1 MLEQRL
7 TDAADGVKEALTDLV
22 LPPVADLVG
31 AARTSEPSPVAGR
44 SPAWRGPLIA
54 AGTAAAVLAIAA
66 VSVLLL
72 LPDGGESV
80 IQPAPTTTVAAI
92 EDDPVAVATTIGAV
106 WSLEDTVE
114 GWLTEPVLV
123 DGTYFAMHK
132 DLGEGVAEGTLLGLG
147 DLWTSPDGVTWVP
160 AETGDQKPAAPAD
173 GPTGGTAVEVR
184 RNPVADEDVMRG
196 ARSLWATTDGE
207 SWREITLRPSNDNW
221 LPTVAAGGLGWVVYS
236 PPMEAT
242 VSASGNEAYQGPRN
256 GNLGLWYTPDT
267 EAWLEVTDLGP
278 LAETIHEIGEVGV
291 IDTTLIVEDNDI
303 LVYAFMA
310 ENLGFGVVG
319 DPRTEIWRLEL
330 SADTSATTEE
340 TVPSTTSP
348 AAADDGVA
356 SPDES
361 GEVGWSPILSTTKA
375 RTAPAAATC
384 PEGSNP
390 DAPGPIDQV
399 RPGEGPWSNQAAVFD
414 THQGRIVY
422 VDEAGETWTFD
433 VCTNIWRA
441 MNPAFVPDAAHL
453 GEGQLVYDIDS
464 DRTIAFGPRN
474 VYAYDAAANTWT
486 RRGSPDGRDLRGSW
500 TGAVYDPVSGLVLV
514 QFDDGM
520 LVAYD
525 VDTDTW
531 AEIGVISE
539 PREITSEGQTQ
550 TSGPPFLVG
559 HVAEA
564 DRLAFLGFGGAPF
577 QDTGRLINPRT
588 GEATDLPDPP
598 GSVRG
603 GFGSF
608 RYATSGDT
616 AYPSTDRGACRLDS
630 TTLNWDCTAS
640 SQGGA
645 MSAAMVYDSIN
656 ARIVVI
662 NNWCCT
668 WPGSSVSDDVW
679 AIDFNTDKRIELL
692 ATANTR
698 VETDGS

>member
-1 MLEQRL
+1 MLERRL
-7 TDAADGVKEALTDLV
+7 TDAAEGVKEALTDLV
-22 LPPVADLVG
+22 PPPVTDL
-31 AARTSEPSPVAGR
+31 ARATHTSGPSPVSGR

-54 AGTAAAVLAIAA
+54 AGTAAAILAIAA

-92 EDDPVAVATTIGAV
+92 EDDPVAGPTTIDAA
-106 WSLEDTVE
+106 WTLERTVE
-114 GWLTEPVLV
+114 GWLTETTLV

-132 DLGEGVAEGTLLGLG
+132 DLGEGVAEGTILGLG

-160 AETGDQKPAAPAD
+160 AEAGDQKPAAPAD
-173 GPTGGTAVEVR
+173 GQADGAAVEVR
-184 RNPVADEDVMRG
+184 RNSVANEFGMLVG
-196 ARSLWATTDGE
+196 EGLWATIDGE
-207 SWREITLRPSNDNW
+207 TWREIALRPSNDNW
-221 LPTVAAGGLGWVVYS
+221 MPTVTAGGLGWVVYS
-236 PPMEAT
+236 PPMEAGVT
-242 VSASGNEAYQGPRN
+242 EFEGNAYQGPRD

-267 EAWLEVTDLGP
+267 ETWLEVTDLGP
-278 LAETIHEIGEVGV
+278 LADTIHQIGEAGV

-303 LVYAFMA
+303 LVYALIARNM
-310 ENLGFGVVG
+310 GFGVVG

-330 SADTSATTEE
+330 SADTSPTTEE

-348 AAADDGVA
+348 AVADDGVA

-375 RTAPAAATC
+375 RPAPAAATC

-390 DAPGPIDQV
+390 NAPGPIDQV

-441 MNPAFVPDAAHL
+441 MDPAFVPDAAHL

-500 TGAVYDPVSGLVLV
+500 TGAVYDPASGLVLV

-531 AEIGVISE
+531 AEIGTITE
-539 PREITSEGQTQ
+539 PREVTHEGQTQ
-550 TSGPPFLVG
+550 TVGPPFLIG
-559 HVAEA
+559 HVAET
-564 DRLAFLGFGGAPF
+564 DRLVFLGFNGAPF
-577 QDTGRLINPRT
+577 QDDGALINPRD
-588 GEATDLPDPP
+588 G
-598 GSVRG
+598 GSTPLEEPEGGVEG

-616 AYPSTDRGACRLDS
+616 AYPYGDRGACRLDP
-630 TTLNWDCTAS
+630 TTLNWDCS
-640 SQGGA
+640 SGGQGGA

-656 ARIVVI
+656 ARVVVI
-662 NNWCCT
+662 NNFCCT

-679 AIDFNTDKRIELL
+679 AIDFDTDERIELL